1 MRSLGVLHCPKAT
14 LAEAKAEMAQLK
26 DGQEY
31 EEVDGAYV
39 VDQYMVDKKTMITM
53 RSMERVYRH
62 ASQLMQAACPHTR
75 PSAAKAN
82 ADPLEG
88 LGAGMDDEKTLLTP
102 DVCRTLLA
110 ALDRRQ
116 GMHPGGAGAAA
127 ADRRRAEDAEVV
139 IAGERRVLQAARA
152 YVQAGWGWEVEHPV
166 TAKRAEDRDSAW
178 DLFE

>member
-1 MRSLGVLHCPKAT
+1 MRRIGVLHCPKAT
-14 LAEAKAEMAQLK
+14 LADVMYEMAQLK

-39 VDQYMVDKKTMITM
+39 VDKRTMITM
-53 RSMERVYRH
+53 RSMEGVYRQ

-75 PSAAKAN
+75 PAAVKAKAD
-82 ADPLEG
+82 AVEG

-102 DVCRTLLA
+102 DVCRTLLI

-116 GMHPGGAGAAA
+116 GMHPATGGDQAGAAT
-127 ADRRRAEDAEVV
+127 ADRRRVQDAEVV
-139 IAGERRVLQAARA
+139 IAGERRVLHAART
-152 YVQAGWGWEVEHPV
+152 YVQAGWGWQVEHAV
-166 TAKRAEDRDSAW
+166 TAKRVEDRDSAW